1 MTAAALVALLAAA
14 AVEPALAVEGDAKH
28 PEVLRLRAL
37 EPAERRQWCKENF
50 ARALAPE
57 HPQADEAM
65 YESARCV
72 EAMGKI
78 GPALRIDE
86 QLAEKHREGRLGRL
100 ALAAV
105 GRERLA
111 LLKFARAAEAFE
123 EYAARYAA
131 DKLAPGFLR
140 DAAGLRSG
148 LGMMDQAQ
156 RDLEEIERLYSRS
169 APRTAAEAFWARRE
183 LLPASYATDKALRA
197 HAESY
202 LKIYGD
208 AGDEVRKLLAIAT
221 LGEID
226 WRASCK
232 IGKQKQPGP
241 LGLCVELKFEQPT
254 LCDATVT
261 QVVVHPRDRKL
272 AGAAVLA
279 FERVIAAAER
289 MDPYPLTAEPRLRD
303 AVAMAKI
310 RLVDRNFEAYLAVH
324 MPEDL
329 SFTVDEWRRD
339 SPASGDRARYEK
351 QVKKSEDSKRR
362 FLEFNAQKTRLAIA
376 VEKEY
381 EAVFGARS
389 SPAGMFAAAARVGLL
404 ELNYGDELM
413 QADTDLPPG
422 PEARAA
428 FCEALEERI
437 VPMSQH
443 AITALSA
450 CVAKA
455 RVYGVFDD
463 SARFCEAELQRRAL
477 LAFPPLRELFAEM
490 QALEPGE
497 LETIG
502 VQVEPYGFG
511 EQ

>member
-1 MTAAALVALLAAA
+1 MTAAVLAALLAA
-14 AVEPALAVEGDAKH
+14 AVEPAPAVGGDAKH
-28 PEVLRLRAL
+28 PEVQRLLAL
-37 EPAERRQWCKENF
+37 EPAERRQWCKKHF
-50 ARALAPE
+50 TRASGPE
-57 HPQADEAM
+57 HPQADESM
-65 YESARCV
+65 YESARCL
-72 EAMGKI
+72 EAMGAI

-86 QLAEKHREGRLGRL
+86 QLAEKHREARLGQL
-100 ALAAV
+100 ALAAI

-111 LLKFARAAEAFE
+111 LLKFARAADAFE
-123 EYAARYAA
+123 EYAGRYAA
-131 DKLAPGFLR
+131 DNLAPKFLR
-140 DAAGLRSG
+140 DAAGLRSE

-156 RDLEEIERLYSRS
+156 RDLEQIEKLYSRS
-169 APRTAAEAFWARRE
+169 APRTAAEALWARRE

-208 AGDEVRKLLAIAT
+208 AGDEVRRLLAIAT
-221 LGEID
+221 LGEVD

-232 IGKQKQPGP
+232 IGKGKLPGP

-261 QVVVHPRDRKL
+261 QVVVYPRDRKL
-272 AGAAVLA
+272 ADAAVLA
-279 FERVIAAAER
+279 FERVIAAVER
-289 MDPYPLTAEPRLRD
+289 MDSHPLTAEPRLRD
-303 AVAMAKI
+303 AAAMAKI

-324 MPEDL
+324 VPEDL
-329 SFTVDEWRRD
+329 EFNVDEWRRD
-339 SPASGDRARYEK
+339 SPASGDRARYAK
-351 QVKKSEDSKRR
+351 QVTKRNESARR
-362 FLEFNAQKTRLAIA
+362 FGEFYSEKTRLGGA

-404 ELNYGDELM
+404 EFNYGDEVM
-413 QADTDLPPG
+413 QANADLPPG

-428 FCEALEERI
+428 FCAALEERI
-437 VPMSQH
+437 EPMTMH

-450 CVAKA
+450 CVTKA

-463 SARFCEAELQRRAL
+463 SARFCEAELQRRMP

-490 QALEPGE
+490 QALEPEEIVPYGFQS
-497 LETIG
+497 
-502 VQVEPYGFG
+502 VPYGFG